1 MLLSCSSL
9 ESLETG
15 VGPSEASATTAHIR
29 HRPRAGS
36 ERVRNDFDE
45 AWTVPIVSRFYGRLK
60 WFANRELGCS
70 AQKVSHPGRE
80 LLVRGVCVDD
90 RRERRGVT

>member
-1 MLLSCSSL
+1 
-9 ESLETG
+9 
-15 VGPSEASATTAHIR
+15 
-29 HRPRAGS
+29 
-36 ERVRNDFDE
+36 
-45 AWTVPIVSRFYGRLK
+45 VPIVSRFYGNLK

-80 LLVRGVCVDD
+80 RLVRGVRVDD